1 MRLDNCSQF
10 LRDNRCFEIKHISY
24 IYKKWAA
31 LFCLWYGVES
41 YGCPVSFIIVHKP
54 RADIA
59 PHLFLAF
66 WAQLG
71 TLCRKSMSTARRT
84 PQVGYNS
91 HQNSLYPKCSYIKE
105 RQKQCHIGDH
115 VTTSPPPWRPIPQ
128 WLPDHPPPQSYT
140 DLSHPRRPWWV
151 PLCPRK
157 CQLSPAYPKVTK
169 CNQQSERP
177 KFLLSLVLIK
187 TLAGLNTLQALPI
200 LSSFDV

>member
-24 IYKKWAA
+24 IYKKLPA

-41 YGCPVSFIIVHKP
+41 YGCPIYFIIVHKP

-59 PHLFLAF
+59 QHLFLAF

-91 HQNSLYPKCSYIKE
+91 HQNSLYPNCSYIKRKTE
-105 RQKQCHIGDH
+105 
-115 VTTSPPPWRPIPQ
+115 TMSYWRPCDNISASLASNTSMATWPTPSSIIY
-128 WLPDHPPPQSYT
+128 WSITSSTTLVGSSVSAEMSVISC
-140 DLSHPRRPWWV
+140 LS
-151 PLCPRK
+151 K
-157 CQLSPAYPKVTK
+157 SDKV
-169 CNQQSERP
+169 
-177 KFLLSLVLIK
+177 
-187 TLAGLNTLQALPI
+187 
-200 LSSFDV
+200 